1 MIRNP
6 IRGIF
11 CNRTLNLRTIRAI
24 GYDMDYTLIHYHM
37 AAWEQHA
44 YDFIK
49 EKLQAAGWPIAHLK
63 FQHDLVMR
71 GLIIDTEYGNVV
83 KANRFGY
90 IKRAFHGTT
99 PLDFE
104 IQRQLYQRTLV
115 DLSSPRWVFLNTLFS
130 ISQACLF
137 MQLVDLLDADRL
149 AGSMG
154 YADLHKELRQF
165 FDEAHMEGKLKAE
178 IINAPERFIILD
190 EDMPLALLD
199 QKEAGKKLLLITNS
213 DWSYVVPI
221 MSYVFD
227 RFLPDK
233 MTWRDLFD
241 IIIVSARKPDFF
253 SFSMPTFQVVSED
266 GLLRSYRGPL
276 LLGGTYMGGNAALV
290 EQSLGVRGEE
300 VLYVGDHIFVD
311 VNISKSILRWRTGLI
326 VRELEEEIVVL
337 EQFKEDQA
345 KLTRY
350 MEKKELLESD
360 YYQLRLDL
368 QRKQRGYEPHS
379 SRSAGKIRRAMMQIQ
394 TRLAELDQ
402 KIAPLAEAAG
412 NLLNPNWGLL
422 MRTGNDKSHMA
433 RQIERYADIYTARVS
448 NFMHHTPFVYLR
460 SQRGSLPHDPITP
473 RRGPGKHS
481 RQSTRAGT

>member
-1 MIRNP
+1 MNKDQK
-6 IRGIF
+6 RGIF

-44 YDFIK
+44 YNFIK
-49 EKLQAAGWPIAHLK
+49 EKLQAADWPVEHLQ
-63 FQHDLVMR
+63 FQHELVMR

-104 IQRQLYQRTLV
+104 TQRQIYQRTLV
-115 DLSSPRWVFLNTLFS
+115 DLASPRWIFLNTLFS

-149 AGSMG
+149 SGSMG
-154 YADLHKELRQF
+154 YADLHKQLQQF
-165 FDEAHMEGKLKAE
+165 FDEAHMEGRLKGE
-178 IINAPERFIILD
+178 IINDPERFIILD
-190 EDMPLALLD
+190 EEMPLALRD

-213 DWSYVVPI
+213 DWSYVAPM

-227 RFLPDK
+227 RFLPGDI
-233 MTWRDLFD
+233 TWRNLFD
-241 IIIVSARKPDFF
+241 IVIVSARKPDFF
-253 SFSMPTFQVVSED
+253 SFSMPTFEVVSD
-266 GLLRSYRGPL
+266 DCLLREYRGPL
-276 LLGGTYMGGNAALV
+276 RCGGIYMGGNALLV
-290 EQSLGVRGEE
+290 EQSLRVTGEE
-300 VLYVGDHIFVD
+300 VLYVGDHVFVD
-311 VNISKSILRWRTGLI
+311 VNISKNILRWRTGLI
-326 VRELEEEIVVL
+326 VRELEEEIIAV
-337 EQFKEDQA
+337 EQFKEEQA

-350 MEKKELLESD
+350 MEQKERLESS

-379 SRSAGKIRRAMMQIQ
+379 DHSAGKIRRAMTKIHA
-394 TRLAELDQ
+394 RLTELDQ
-402 KIAPLAEAAG
+402 SIAPLAEAAG

-422 MRTGNDKSHMA
+422 MRTGSDKSHMA

-448 NFMHHTPFVYLR
+448 NFLHHTPFVYLR
-460 SQRGSLPHDPITP
+460 SQRGSLPHDLGTP
-473 RRGPGKHS
+473 GR
-481 RQSTRAGT
+481 TR